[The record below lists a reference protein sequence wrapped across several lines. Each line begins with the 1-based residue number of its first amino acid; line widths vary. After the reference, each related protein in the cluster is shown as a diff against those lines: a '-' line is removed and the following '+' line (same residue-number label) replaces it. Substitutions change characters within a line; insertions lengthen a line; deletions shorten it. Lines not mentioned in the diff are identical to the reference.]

1 MPEELEPS
9 SSPSKARTE
18 PLSSDS
24 RPTYTNVSDA
34 VNTAQKGRELRDRNE
49 PLVSSSTISH
59 TTRKNNER
67 KAAATSERQL
77 QKLSPL
83 LPEEVASV
91 RRRAYNIISKQ
102 IPAIG
107 EVLDGTR
114 EWNAQQVRLFSI
126 MLNKVMPDLHHSFNE
141 VSIEDKSL
149 TELSI
154 SELESIVKQAAL
166 EEARA
171 NITEAVTTIEDAEYT
186 TMEPDSPQESDLLA
200 TPDASPFID
209 EDITYEEAP

>member
-34 VNTAQKGRELRDRNE
+34 VNTAQTSREKRDRNE
-49 PLVSSSTISH
+49 PLISSSTTSH
-59 TTRKNNER
+59 TTRKNNIR
-67 KAAATSERQL
+67 KAAATSERSL
-77 QKLSPL
+77 QKLAPL
-83 LPEEVASV
+83 APEEVASV

-166 EEARA
+166 EESRA
-171 NITEAVTTIEDAEYT
+171 NITEAITTIEDAEYT
-186 TMEPDSPQESDLLA
+186 TMEPDSPLESDLLA
-200 TPDASPFID
+200 TPDASPSID
-209 EDITYEEAP
+209 EDTTYEEAP